1 MTTSSFSV
9 TPLPRLLYSRVKSA
23 CQLSL
28 SVRAIDHMIAQ
39 GMIGTRKIGGRR
51 LSVDQRHGVRQAPV
65 RAPKQEAAHFG
76 RPSSLLVT
84 DYFFLAG
91 VW

>member
-51 LSVDQRHGVRQAPV
+51 LSVDQRHGVRHAAPV
-65 RAPKQEAAHFG
+65 EMAITSGRGDRA
-76 RPSSLLVT
+76 V
-84 DYFFLAG
+84 AG
-91 VW
+91 THLHDLQFQ